1 MKTKKHPAAA
11 PSMMN
16 CVHLLQNVFFP
27 LVLFLVVLLF
37 SSSASALVMRENG
50 PEPIIVQIKESVRL
64 SDQLDDRLDELAS
77 TYTKDGLQ
85 IVQQWAGSKFLFMLS
100 FPSNFTEKEAVAA
113 IKRLEE
119 LPGVEKVVPVSAYN
133 LHFRSGDFKRSYGPD
148 QAPPDVARRGL
159 DADRIGAPAGRL
171 LDQAALDARPHV
183 PNRLIVRWKEENIW
197 NAEATGFNGVIKSF
211 NSSADCRVV
220 REFRF
225 SPSKLTQVLEFD
237 EPGDLRKKLE
247 TYIESGLVVYA
258 QPDYI
263 YTTNR
268 VPNDPWYASFPG
280 PQWSLPLISAPLA
293 WGTFHPP
300 LTVGDSSVIIAV
312 GDSGANVA
320 HPDFSPNMVNSS
332 LHHNFYTGGNDV
344 DDDNGHGSGTASIIG
359 AQGDN
364 SYCMTGVA
372 WDTSLMILKI
382 VGADGY
388 TTSSLVADAIHYA
401 ADHGATALNLSVG
414 GLSTHCYWDA
424 KNHRW
429 VCDTEPPDPT
439 EMEAMRYARDHNMVV
454 VCAAGNLG
462 GARWPDDNS
471 YADDNDFDKNQ
482 IMPASLSMD
491 NNISVMATNQS
502 DVVASYS
509 SYGKY
514 RVDLA
519 APSGGGSAGGPS
531 IPVLKQTFHVP
542 AITDDRG
549 FLSGTSAA
557 APHVAGAIALIKSL
571 YPWET
576 YLGLRDRVL
585 MGADNVPALQNK
597 CRTNGRL
604 NLYRALK
611 PRTMLKNL
619 STRARVE
626 NGDKVM
632 IAGFIIGGSANGGP
646 IDVVMRGLGPSING
660 VKSTLGNPV
669 IELHYPDN
677 HVETNDD
684 WESDIRH
691 NDLAAAGLAPSNSS
705 EAAMIRRLAP
715 GAYTVIVRDAGTAYG
730 IGLVELYALGNSEES
745 RLQNI
750 STRCLVGT
758 GDNVA
763 IAGTIMGD
771 DVINTPAPPPNRRVL
786 IFGKGPSI
794 PLNVLDTPGPSPLL
808 LNPQIQ
814 IAGGESNDNWQSI
827 DDDSGDQYA
836 LEEELEE
843 AGRAPT
849 SLAESALWPTFAPG
863 VQTVILSG
871 VNQTT
876 GIGLIEFYEY

>member
-1 MKTKKHPAAA
+1 MKFKKLLILLLGIA
-11 PSMMN
+11 P
-16 CVHLLQNVFFP
+16 LLP
-27 LVLFLVVLLF
+27 Y
-37 SSSASALVMRENG
+37 SASALLMRDDG
-50 PEPIIVQIKESVRL
+50 PEPVIVQIKESVRL

-77 TYTKDGLQ
+77 ICTEDELQ
-85 IVQQWAGSKFLFMLS
+85 IVQRWAGSKFLLMLT
-100 FPSNFTEKEAVAA
+100 FPSNFNEGKALNAISHLEA
-113 IKRLEE
+113 
-119 LPGVEKVVPVSAYN
+119 LPGVEKVVPVSAFN
-133 LHFRSGDFKRSYGPD
+133 LHFRSGDLKRGYDPTETV
-148 QAPPDVARRGL
+148 PDVARRGL
-159 DADRIGAPAGRL
+159 DADRIGTAGPSAP
-171 LDQAALDARPHV
+171 DKNALAARPHV

-197 NAEATGFNGVIKSF
+197 NAQATGFNGVIEDF
-211 NSSADCRVV
+211 NHSAGCSVV
-220 REFRF
+220 RELRY
-225 SPSKLTQVLEFD
+225 SPSKLTQVLEF
-237 EPGDLRKKLE
+237 GDPDQLSEKLQ

-258 QPDYI
+258 QPDFLYEI
-263 YTTNR
+263 NT

-280 PQWSLPLISAPLA
+280 PQWSLPHISAPLA
-293 WGTFHPP
+293 WG
-300 LTVGDSSVIIAV
+300 LTSGSSSVIIAV
-312 GDSGANVA
+312 GDTGANVA

-332 LHHNFYTGGNDV
+332 LHHNFITGGNNV

-359 AQGDN
+359 AQGN
-364 SYCMTGVA
+364 NGYAMAGVA
-372 WDTSLMILKI
+372 LDTSLMILKI
-382 VGADGY
+382 CDQDGI
-388 TTSSLVADAIHYA
+388 TTSSLVADAIVYA
-401 ADHGATALNLSVG
+401 ADHGATAINLSIG

-424 KNHRW
+424 KNHRY
-429 VCDTEPPDPT
+429 VCDTEPPDGT

-454 VCAAGNLG
+454 VCAAGNMG
-462 GARWPDDNS
+462 GVYWPDDGS
-471 YADDNDFDKNQ
+471 WADNNDFDKNQ

-514 RVDLA
+514 RVDLS
-519 APSGGGSAGGPS
+519 APSGGGYAGGPS
-531 IPVLKQTFHVP
+531 IPVLRQTFHVP
-542 AITDDRG
+542 AIEADRG

-585 MGADNVPALQNK
+585 MGTDGVAALQDK

-632 IAGFIIGGSANGGP
+632 IAGFIIGGSASGGS
-646 IDVVMRGLGPSING
+646 INVVMRGLGPSVG
-660 VKSTLGNPV
+660 VNPPLGNPF

-684 WESDIRH
+684 WASDFRH
-691 NDLAAAGLAPSNSS
+691 NEVVAVGLQPPNSS
-705 EAAMIRRLAP
+705 EAAMIRTLPP
-715 GAYTVIVRDAGTAYG
+715 GAYTVILRDAGTAYG
-730 IGLVELYALGNSEES
+730 VGLVELYALGSSEQS

-763 IAGTIMGD
+763 IAGTIIGD
-771 DVINTPAPPPNRRVL
+771 NQVNSLVPPPNRRVL

-794 PLNVLDTPGPSPLL
+794 PLNVLDIPGPSPLL
-808 LNPQIQ
+808 QNPQIQ
-814 IAGGESNDNWQSI
+814 INGGASNDNWQTF

-836 LEEELEE
+836 LEEELDE

-849 SLAESALWPTFAPG
+849 SIAESALWPTFGPSA
-863 VQTVILSG
+863 QTVILSG
-871 VNQTT
+871 VNQAT